1 MEDEILFLSSSLPLF
16 LSSSAYSATLW
27 YVPLKKYMPKINHKI
42 LFLTSS
48 LTFLLTLPVMANLG
62 DVWTNFQYY
71 GTDLQNYL
79 KTNIP
84 DTLKPLEVQSQTAI
98 TNSTGS
104 LKIPNPN
111 AAGNAVSQQVTQYS
125 ISDKFENNPAVHG
138 VMVRNNI
145 DRQITRSS
153 VEGTIASNG
162 QRRLSIV
169 LQNTE
174 IAANNITRYANSA
187 ATNKQAIDGQIKGV
201 VILPP
206 TGNPIAD
213 ASNVLL
219 NSQAQI
225 QLTRLT
231 WEGLSELNLQNINIQ
246 NEQSKIIGETLGN
259 TIQIHESLQY
269 SNLNLA
275 NISEQMDEVNRAR
288 RVDTSAEVA
297 RLLRVTSQTDLLGRK
312 N

>member
-1 MEDEILFLSSSLPLF
+1 
-16 LSSSAYSATLW
+16 
-27 YVPLKKYMPKINHKI
+27 
-42 LFLTSS
+42 
-48 LTFLLTLPVMANLG
+48 MANLG

-111 AAGNAVSQQVTQYS
+111 VAGNAVSQQVTQYS

-187 ATNKQAIDGQIKGV
+187 TTNKQAIDGQIKGV

-213 ASNVLL
+213 ASNLLL

-231 WEGLSELNLQNINIQ
+231 WEGLSDLNLQNINIQ
-246 NEQSKIIGETLGN
+246 NEQSKMIGETLGN

>member
-1 MEDEILFLSSSLPLF
+1 
-16 LSSSAYSATLW
+16 
-27 YVPLKKYMPKINHKI
+27 MPKINHHKI
-42 LFLTSS
+42 IFLALSFT
-48 LTFLLTLPVMANLG
+48 LLGTLPVIASLG

-71 GTDLQNYL
+71 GVDLQNYL
-79 KTNIP
+79 KTNIS

-111 AAGNAVSQQVTQYS
+111 VAGNSVSQQVTQYS
-125 ISDKFENNPAVHG
+125 LSDKFENNSAVNG
-138 VMVRNNI
+138 AMVRNNI
-145 DRQITRSS
+145 NRQITRGS
-153 VEGTIASNG
+153 VDGAIGTNG
-162 QRRLSIV
+162 QARLSAV
-169 LQNTE
+169 LQNTQ
-174 IAANNITRYANSA
+174 IAASNITAIASSA
-187 ATNKQAIDGQIKGV
+187 TSNKQVTDGLINQ
-201 VILPP
+201 VIVLPP

-213 ASNVLL
+213 ASGLLL
-219 NSQAQI
+219 NAQAQT
-225 QLTRLT
+225 QLTRVIGK
-231 WEGLSELNLQNINIQ
+231 GLLDLELQNINIQ
-246 NEQSKIIGETLGN
+246 DQQSKMVAETLGN

-275 NISEQMDEVNRAR
+275 NISEQMDEVNRAK